1 MAIAAHSPWASS
13 RRRLIKDRLARIA
26 VSAGGWMVLAA
37 LLLIFGYLLYVVVPI
52 FKPASMAEQTRIA
65 LNAEP
70 LTAATQTPPTAL
82 LVGSDELGELAYR
95 LLDNGELL
103 FNSLK
108 SRDGLPAGHELLR
121 RSLLD
126 GPVAAVARD
135 SRASELLALAD
146 GQGKVL
152 VVEVGSHVTFP
163 HNQRHVAPALNFPL
177 GEQPLMFDEQGQAL
191 SRLAISSDNGLRL
204 AAYTVDGRLLF
215 GRYKQK
221 RNMLADTLEWQ
232 LQLLPLASQFSQVD
246 ELLLTPSARYL
257 FVRSG
262 ELVEVWAARNS
273 GTVKLLETV
282 RVAPKAGS
290 VTQMALLSGASS
302 LLVGKRDGSI
312 SQWFEVDKKEGGRGF
327 DKIREFKADSA
338 IVALETE
345 RARKGFYALTASGQ
359 LAIFHATAHNKLLSE
374 KLHLPAGSLF
384 AISPRANGVSI
395 LTPSA
400 LAQSAIT
407 PSELSYYQVHN
418 EHPEISLSTLWH
430 KVWYEGY
437 TEPQYV
443 WQSTSGSDSFEPKL
457 SLAPITFGTLKAA
470 FYAML
475 FGVPLALAGAI
486 YTAYFMT
493 PKMRAWVKPTV
504 EIMEALP
511 TVILGFLAGLW
522 LAPLIE
528 DNLPGFFMLIV
539 GMPLAVLATAFGW
552 HKLPRTLRERLPEGW
567 EAAVVFLP
575 LLLIS
580 WGLWSLSPLVEL
592 WLFKGDARMFMTN
605 ELGINFDQ
613 RNAMIVGIAM
623 GFAVIPNIFSIAED
637 AVFSVPRHLTNGSLA
652 LGATRWQSLS
662 RVVLLTASPGI
673 FSAVMMGLG
682 RAVGETMIVLMATGN
697 TPIMDWSVFSGMR
710 TLSANI
716 AVEMPESA
724 VDSSHYRVLFLSAF
738 VLFVLTFFFNTLSEF
753 VRQRLRRRYSSL

>member
-1 MAIAAHSPWASS
+1 MAIAAPSPFASS
-13 RRRLIKDRLARIA
+13 RRRLIKDRLARVG
-26 VSAGGWMVLAA
+26 VSAGGLMVLAA

-52 FKPASMAEQTRIA
+52 FKPVSMDAQASITLEQ
-65 LNAEP
+65 
-70 LTAATQTPPTAL
+70 QQVAL
-82 LVGSDELGELAYR
+82 LVGTDELGELAYR
-95 LLDNGELL
+95 LLGNGELV

-108 SRDGLPAGHELLR
+108 ARDGQAAGHELLR
-121 RSLLD
+121 QPLLD
-126 GPVAAVARD
+126 GPVAALARD

-146 GQGKVL
+146 GQGRVL
-152 VVEVGSHVTFP
+152 VVEAGSSVTFP
-163 HNQRHVAPALNFPL
+163 NNQRQVAPALHFPL
-177 GEQPLMFDEQGQAL
+177 GEQPLPLDEQGQPL
-191 SRLAISSDNGLRL
+191 SKLAISSDDGLRL
-204 AAYTVDGRLLF
+204 AAYTADGRLLF

-221 RNMLADTLEWQ
+221 RNMMTDSVEWKLQ
-232 LQLLPLASQFSQVD
+232 LQTLASQFSQVD

-262 ELVEVWAARNS
+262 ELVEVWAARNT
-273 GTVKLLETV
+273 GPAKLLETV
-282 RVAPKAGS
+282 RVASKAGA
-290 VTQMALLSGASS
+290 VTSMALLSGSS
-302 LLVGKRDGSI
+302 SMLVGKSDGSI
-312 SQWFEVDKKEGGRGF
+312 SQWFEIDKKEGGRGF

-345 RARKGFYALTASGQ
+345 RGRKGFYALTASGQ
-359 LAIFHATAHNKLLSE
+359 LAIYHATAHSELLVE
-374 KLHLPAGSLF
+374 DLQLPAGSRF
-384 AISPRANGVSI
+384 AINPRANGVAI
-395 LTPSA
+395 LKPG
-400 LAQSAIT
+400 
-407 PSELSYYQVHN
+407 ELSYYQVHN
-418 EHPEISLSTLWH
+418 EHPEISFSTLWR

-437 TEPQYV
+437 LEPQYV

-486 YTAYFMT
+486 YTAYFMA
-493 PKMRAWVKPTV
+493 PRMRAWVKPTV

-522 LAPLIE
+522 LAPLVE
-528 DNLPGFFMLIV
+528 DNLPGVFMLIV
-539 GMPLAVLATAFGW
+539 GLPLAVLATAYGW
-552 HKLPRTLRERLPEGW
+552 HRLPRHVRERLPEGW
-567 EAAVVFLP
+567 EAGVVILP
-575 LLLIS
+575 LLLIG

-605 ELGINFDQ
+605 ELGIDFDQ

-652 LGATRWQSLS
+652 LGATSWQTLS

-697 TPIMDWSVFSGMR
+697 TPVMDWSIFSGMR